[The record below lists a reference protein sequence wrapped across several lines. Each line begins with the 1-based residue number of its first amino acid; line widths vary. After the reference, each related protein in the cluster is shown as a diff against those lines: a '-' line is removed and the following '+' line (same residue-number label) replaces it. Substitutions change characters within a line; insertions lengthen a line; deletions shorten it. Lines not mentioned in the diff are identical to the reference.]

1 MLAEKGLKETK
12 STNEAGEKLCPV
24 TSLPYVEEDVI
35 VLHQHLH
42 DAEKQAEEHKEYMK
56 TLESEKKKKK
66 KKKKAKDEDEDVVE
80 DAPVKK
86 RKVDPTQTIKEKSK
100 SDIYKSL
107 FRQGKNEPVSA
118 EDLLMKGERLLS
130 YCA

>member
-42 DAEKQAEEHKEYMK
+42 DAEKQAEEHK
-56 TLESEKKKKK
+56 
-66 KKKKAKDEDEDVVE
+66 
-80 DAPVKK
+80 KK
-86 RKVDPTQTIKEKSK
+86 RLDSAVFRLQMLQCPTYNPDNPE
-100 SDIYKSL
+100 KSL
-107 FRQGKNEPVSA
+107 FAAFADPKQ
-118 EDLLMKGERLLS
+118 LERGGIRIGLCLF
-130 YCA
+130 